1 MFVVKPDSKVEKRKV
16 LRGKNV
22 DGFYQVLEGVEPGEV
37 VVVEGM
43 LTLYEGAEV
52 KDISGN
58 VAPATPKKSEN
69 PADSNASTKKD

>member
-1 MFVVKPDSKVEKRKV
+1 M
-16 LRGKNV
+16 
-22 DGFYQVLEGVEPGEV
+22 EGVEPGEV

-58 VAPATPKKSEN
+58 VAPVT
-69 PADSNASTKKD
+69 PADSGKKE

>member
-1 MFVVKPDSKVEKRKV
+1 
-16 LRGKNV
+16 
-22 DGFYQVLEGVEPGEV
+22 
-37 VVVEGM
+37 M

>member
-1 MFVVKPDSKVEKRKV
+1 MILSFNILPSITKLLQRLLSETFIFIS
-16 LRGKNV
+16 LWTA
-22 DGFYQVLEGVEPGEV
+22 GEI